1 MRISRVVNS
10 AYKAYKKTGFSFQG
24 DNMRFSRIF
33 GHTLKEA
40 PSDAQAVSHQYLIR
54 GGYIHQVA
62 AGLFS
67 YLPLAQRVLKKIE
80 AILHDE
86 MARIGGQEVMM
97 PVVLPADMWQESG
110 RWYQIGS
117 EMTRLKDRKDHD
129 MVLAMTHE
137 EALCD
142 LARKYVRSYKELPQ
156 LVYHIQTKWRDDP
169 RPRAGLIRVREFK
182 MKDSYSLDTSWE
194 GLDKQ
199 YRAHYQSY
207 FNIFSRCG
215 LDVLA
220 VKSDTGMMG
229 GKIAHEFMYLTP
241 IGEDTI
247 IYCDSCGYNSN
258 RQVAEFKK
266 PEPVKEAPA
275 AAEKVETPNCKTIA
289 ELAEFLSIPESK
301 TAKAVFMVATIQE
314 DNETEVEKF
323 ILAILRGD
331 MDLNETKLANAVK
344 AKDLRPAH
352 EEEIRAVGAV
362 PGYGSPVGVKG
373 AFVVVD
379 DLAAASSNLA
389 GGANEDGFHLLNL
402 NCGRDYNADMIIDIA
417 AAEAGHSCINCGG
430 ELKAEKAVEVGNIFK
445 LGTRYSESMNVTYQD
460 ENGKMQPVI
469 MGSYGIGVGRLL
481 SCVVEQH
488 HDDYGIIWPVTIA
501 PFQAHIVL
509 LHDKK
514 GTEALETAEALYTE
528 LQDAG
533 IEVLFDDR
541 NESPGVKF
549 NDADLIG
556 IPVRLTVG
564 RRALDQGGIEF
575 RIRGEN
581 DSEIVPVGQVKEKL
595 DAALEMLRQ
604 KINYGLKTV
613 EYRD

>member
-1 MRISRVVNS
+1 
-10 AYKAYKKTGFSFQG
+10 
-24 DNMRFSRIF
+24 MRFSQIF

-40 PSDAQAVSHQYLIR
+40 PSDAQAISHQFLIR

-67 YLPLAQRVLKKIE
+67 YLPLARRVLNKIE
-80 AILHDE
+80 GILHDE
-86 MARIGGQEVMM
+86 MSKIGGQEITM

-142 LARKYVRSYKELPQ
+142 LARKYIRSYKEMPR

-182 MKDSYSLDTSWE
+182 MKDSYSLDTNWE
-194 GLDKQ
+194 GLDRQ

-207 FNIFSRCG
+207 FNMFNRCG

-247 IYCDSCGYNSN
+247 IYCDSCGYHSN

-266 PEPVKEAPA
+266 PEPVKEKPA
-275 AAEKVETPNCKTIA
+275 EMEKIETPDCKTIA
-289 ELAEFLSIPESK
+289 DLADFLKIPESK
-301 TAKAVFMVATIQE
+301 TAKAVFMVATIQQE
-314 DNETEVEKF
+314 KETEIEKF
-323 ILAILRGD
+323 ILAVLRGD
-331 MDLNETKLANAVK
+331 MELNETKLANAVK
-344 AKDLRPAH
+344 AKELRPAH
-352 EEEIRAVGAV
+352 EDEIKAVGAV
-362 PGYGSPVGVKG
+362 PGYGSPVGVKD
-373 AFVVVD
+373 ALVVVD
-379 DLAAASSNLA
+379 DLAADSSNLV
-389 GGANEDGFHLLNL
+389 GGANEEGFHYLNV
-402 NCGRDYNADMIIDIA
+402 NCGRDFKADLVVDIT
-417 AAEAGHSCINCGG
+417 AAEAGYKCVNCGA
-430 ELKAEKAVEVGNIFK
+430 ELSAEKAVEVGNIFK
-445 LGTRYSESMNVTYQD
+445 LGTRYSESMGCTYQD
-460 ENGKMQPVI
+460 ENGKLKPII

-488 HDDYGIIWPVTIA
+488 HDEYGIIWPISIA
-501 PFQAHIVL
+501 PFQVHIVM

-514 GTEALETAEALYTE
+514 GTEAADTAEKIYEQFQA
-528 LQDAG
+528 AG
-533 IEVLFDDR
+533 IEVLIDDR
-541 NESPGVKF
+541 KESPGVKF
-549 NDADLIG
+549 NDADLVG

-564 RRALDQGGIEF
+564 RRALDKGGVELKV
-575 RIRGEN
+575 RGLAE
-581 DSEIVPVGQVKEKL
+581 SEIVPLDGLLERIQAVIAGLQKEIDDTVVK
-595 DAALEMLRQ
+595 
-604 KINYGLKTV
+604 V
-613 EYRD
+613 EYKE

>member
-1 MRISRVVNS
+1 
-10 AYKAYKKTGFSFQG
+10 
-24 DNMRFSRIF
+24 MRFSQIF

-40 PSDAQAVSHQYLIR
+40 PSDAQAVSHQYLMR

-67 YLPLAQRVLKKIE
+67 YLPLARRVLNKIE
-80 AILHDE
+80 AILHEE
-86 MARIGGQEVMM
+86 MAMIGGQEVTM

-117 EMTRLKDRKDHD
+117 ELTKLKDRKDHD

-142 LARKYVRSYKELPQ
+142 LARKYIRSYKELPQ

-207 FNIFSRCG
+207 FNIFNRCG

-247 IYCDSCGYNSN
+247 IYCEKCGYNSN

-266 PEPVKEAPA
+266 PAVEKEALKDV
-275 AAEKVETPNCKTIA
+275 EKIETPNCKTIE
-289 ELAEFLSIPESK
+289 ELAAFLDIPASR
-301 TAKAVFMVATIQE
+301 TAKAVFMIATIQE
-314 DNETEVEKF
+314 DNETEIEKF
-323 ILAILRGD
+323 VLAILRGD
-331 MDLNETKLANAVK
+331 MDLNETKLSNALK

-352 EEEIRAVGAV
+352 EDEIKAAGAV
-362 PGYGSPVGVKG
+362 PGYGSPVGVKD
-373 AFVVVD
+373 AVVVVD
-379 DLAAASSNLA
+379 DLAAESTNLV
-389 GGANEDGFHLLNL
+389 GGANEAGYHLLNL
-402 NCGRDYNADMIIDIA
+402 NCGRDFNADIVTDIA
-417 AAEAGHSCINCGG
+417 AAEAGYSCVNCGA
-430 ELKAEKAVEVGNIFK
+430 ELKSEKAVEVGNIFK
-445 LGTRYSESMNVTYQD
+445 LGTRYSESMDVTYQD
-460 ENGKMQPVI
+460 ETGKLQPVI

-488 HDDYGIIWPVTIA
+488 HDDHGIVWPVSIA
-501 PFQAHIVL
+501 PFQVHIVL
-509 LHDKK
+509 LHDRK
-514 GTEALETAEALYTE
+514 GTEAQEAAEKLYSDI
-528 LQDAG
+528 QAAG

-541 NESPGVKF
+541 KESPGVKF
-549 NDADLIG
+549 NDADLVG
-556 IPVRLTVG
+556 IPLRVTVG
-564 RRALDQGGIEF
+564 RRALDNGGVEF
-575 RIRGEN
+575 KLRGEK
-581 DSEIVPVGQVKEKL
+581 DSEIVPLDKVVDKL
-595 DAALEMLRQ
+595 QGVIAGLQ
-604 KINYGLKTV
+604 KDVRDRIVTV

>member
-1 MRISRVVNS
+1 
-10 AYKAYKKTGFSFQG
+10 
-24 DNMRFSRIF
+24 MRFSQIF

-67 YLPLAQRVLKKIE
+67 YLPLARRVLNKIE
-80 AILHDE
+80 GVLHDE
-86 MARIGGQEVMM
+86 MAKIGGQEITM
-97 PVVLPADMWQESG
+97 PVVLPADMWKESG

-117 EMTRLKDRKDHD
+117 EMTKLKDRKDHD

-142 LARKYVRSYKELPQ
+142 LARKYIRSYKEMPQ

-199 YRAHYQSY
+199 YRAHYQAY
-207 FNIFSRCG
+207 FNIFGRCG
-215 LDVLA
+215 LDALA

-247 IYCDSCGYNSN
+247 IYCDDCGYNSN

-266 PEPVKEAPA
+266 PEAVKED
-275 AAEKVETPNCKTIA
+275 AAELQKIETPDCRTIA
-289 ELAEFLSIPESK
+289 ELAEFLKVPESK

-314 DNETEVEKF
+314 DNETETEKF
-323 ILAILRGD
+323 ILAIMRGD
-331 MDLNETKLANAVK
+331 MDLNETKLANAVG

-352 EEEIRAVGAV
+352 DEEIAAVGAV
-362 PGYGSPVGVKG
+362 PGYGSPVGTEG

-379 DLAAASSNLA
+379 DLAAESSNLVA
-389 GGANEDGFHLLNL
+389 GANEEGFHLLNV
-402 NCGRDYNADMIIDIA
+402 NCGRDFKADLVTDIA
-417 AAEAGHSCINCGG
+417 AAEAGHKCISCGA
-430 ELKAEKAVEVGNIFK
+430 ELKSEKAVEVGNIFK
-445 LGTRYSESMNVTYQD
+445 LGTRYSEAMNCMYQD
-460 ENGKMQPVI
+460 ENGKLKPVI

-488 HDDYGIIWPVTIA
+488 HDDHGIIWPISIA
-501 PFQAHIVL
+501 PFQVQLVL
-509 LHDKK
+509 LHDRK
-514 GTEALETAEALYTE
+514 GTEAAEVAEKLYAE
-528 LQDAG
+528 LQAAG

-541 NESPGVKF
+541 KDSPGVKF
-549 NDADLIG
+549 NDADLVG
-556 IPVRLTVG
+556 VPLRLTVG
-564 RRALDQGGIEF
+564 RRALDNGGVEF
-575 RIRGEN
+575 KIRGRDE
-581 DSEIVPVGQVKEKL
+581 SEIVPVDGLTDRLKSAI
-595 DAALEMLRQ
+595 AALQAEIDD
-604 KINYGLKTV
+604 KIKTV
-613 EYRD
+613 EYKD

>member
-1 MRISRVVNS
+1 
-10 AYKAYKKTGFSFQG
+10 
-24 DNMRFSRIF
+24 MRFSQIF

-40 PSDAQAVSHQYLIR
+40 PSDVQAISHQYLIR

-67 YLPLAQRVLKKIE
+67 YLPLARRVLNKIE
-80 AILHDE
+80 AVLHDE
-86 MARIGGQEVMM
+86 MAKIGAQEITM

-117 EMTRLKDRKDHD
+117 EMTKLKDRKDHD

-199 YRAHYQSY
+199 YKAHYQSY
-207 FNIFSRCG
+207 FNIFNRCG

-266 PEPVKEAPA
+266 PEAVKEDLKEI
-275 AAEKVETPNCKTIA
+275 EKVKTPDCKTIE
-289 ELAEFLSIPESK
+289 ELSNFLDIPQSR
-301 TAKAVFMVATIQE
+301 TAKAVFMIATIQE
-314 DNETEVEKF
+314 DNETEIEKF
-323 ILAILRGD
+323 ILAIIRGD
-331 MDLNETKLANAVK
+331 MELNETKLANAVK

-352 EEEIRAVGAV
+352 EEEIKAVGAV
-362 PGYGSPVGVKG
+362 PGYGSPVGVKD
-373 AFVVVD
+373 ALVVVD
-379 DLAAASSNLA
+379 NLAAESSNLVA
-389 GGANEDGFHLLNL
+389 GANEEGYHLLNV
-402 NCGRDYNADMIIDIA
+402 NCGRDFKADIVIDIA
-417 AAEAGHSCINCGG
+417 AAEAGHSCVKCGA
-430 ELKAEKAVEVGNIFK
+430 ELNAEKAVEVGNIFK
-445 LGTRYSESMNVTYQD
+445 LGTRYSESMNVSYQD
-460 ENGKMQPVI
+460 ENGKLQPVI

-488 HDDYGIIWPVTIA
+488 HDEYGIKWPITIA
-501 PFQAHIVL
+501 PFQLEIVL

-514 GTEALETAEALYTE
+514 GTESQEVAERLYKE
-528 LQDAG
+528 FQAAG
-533 IEVLFDDR
+533 VEVLLDDR
-541 NESPGVKF
+541 KESPGFKF

-556 IPVRLTVG
+556 IPLRLTVG
-564 RRALDQGGIEF
+564 RRALDNGGVEF
-575 RIRGEN
+575 KIRGQK
-581 DSEIVPVGQVKEKL
+581 DTEIVPVENAVEKIKAEIARLQKE
-595 DAALEMLRQ
+595 
-604 KINYGLKTV
+604 INERIKTV
-613 EYRD
+613 EYKD

>member
-1 MRISRVVNS
+1 
-10 AYKAYKKTGFSFQG
+10 
-24 DNMRFSRIF
+24 MRFSQIF

-40 PSDAQAVSHQYLIR
+40 PSDAQAVSHQYLMR

-67 YLPLAQRVLKKIE
+67 YLPLARRVLNKIE
-80 AILHDE
+80 AILHEE
-86 MARIGGQEVMM
+86 MAMIGAQEVTM

-110 RWYQIGS
+110 RWYSIGS
-117 EMTRLKDRKDHD
+117 EMTKLKDRKDHD

-142 LARKYVRSYKELPQ
+142 LARKFIRSYKELPQ

-207 FNIFSRCG
+207 FNIFNRCG

-247 IYCDSCGYNSN
+247 IFCDKCGYNSN

-266 PEPVKEAPA
+266 PEAVKEDLKEV
-275 AAEKVETPNCKTIA
+275 EKIETPDCKTIDD
-289 ELAEFLSIPESK
+289 LASFLDVPASK

-314 DNETEVEKF
+314 DNETEIEKF
-323 ILAILRGD
+323 VLAILRGD

-352 EEEIRAVGAV
+352 EEEIKAVGAV
-362 PGYGSPVGVKG
+362 PGYGSPVGVKN
-373 AFVVVD
+373 AVVVVD
-379 DLAAASSNLA
+379 DLAAESSNLV
-389 GGANEDGFHLLNL
+389 GGANEEGYHLLNL
-402 NCGRDYNADMIIDIA
+402 NCGRDFKADMVIDIA
-417 AAEAGHSCINCGG
+417 AAEAGHRCVECGA

-445 LGTRYSESMNVTYQD
+445 LGTRYSESMNLNYQD
-460 ENGKMQPVI
+460 ENGKLQPVI

-488 HDDYGIIWPVTIA
+488 HDEYGIKWPISIA
-501 PFQAHIVL
+501 PFKVEIVL

-514 GTEALETAEALYTE
+514 GTEAQEVAEALYE
-528 LQDAG
+528 EFKAAG

-541 NESPGVKF
+541 KESPGFKF
-549 NDADLIG
+549 NDADLVG
-556 IPVRLTVG
+556 IPLRLTVG
-564 RRALDQGGIEF
+564 RRALDNGGVEF
-575 RIRGEN
+575 KIRGEK
-581 DSEIVPVGQVKEKL
+581 DSEIVPVEKAVEKIRSEIERLEKELMDSVK
-595 DAALEMLRQ
+595 
-604 KINYGLKTV
+604 NV
-613 EYRD
+613 EYKD

>member
-1 MRISRVVNS
+1 
-10 AYKAYKKTGFSFQG
+10 
-24 DNMRFSRIF
+24 MRFSRIF

-67 YLPLAQRVLKKIE
+67 YLPLARRVLNKIE
-80 AILHDE
+80 GILHDE
-86 MARIGGQEVMM
+86 MAKIGGQEITM

-137 EALCD
+137 EAVCD
-142 LARKYVRSYKELPQ
+142 LARKYVRSHKELPQ

-207 FNIFSRCG
+207 FNIFNRCG

-229 GKIAHEFMYLTP
+229 GKEAHEFMYLTP

-247 IYCDSCGYNSN
+247 IYCDNCGYNSN

-266 PEPVKEAPA
+266 PEAVKEELKEL
-275 AAEKVETPNCKTIA
+275 EKVETPNCKTI
-289 ELAEFLSIPESK
+289 EDLAKFLDIPESK

-314 DNETEVEKF
+314 DNETETEKF
-323 ILAILRGD
+323 ILAIMRGD
-331 MDLNETKLANAVK
+331 MDLNETKLANAVQ
-344 AKDLRPAH
+344 AKELRPAH
-352 EEEIRAVGAV
+352 EDEIKAVGAV

-379 DLAAASSNLA
+379 DLAAESGNLV
-389 GGANEDGFHLLNL
+389 GGANEEGYHLLNV
-402 NCGRDYNADMIIDIA
+402 NCGRDFKADLVTDIA
-417 AAEAGHSCINCGG
+417 AAEAGHKCVNCGS

-445 LGTRYSESMNVTYQD
+445 LGTRYSSAMNVTYQD
-460 ENGKMQPVI
+460 ENGKLQPAI

-488 HDDYGIIWPVTIA
+488 HDEYGIKWPVSIA
-501 PFQAHIVL
+501 PFHVHMVL
-509 LHDKK
+509 LHDRK
-514 GTEALETAEALYTE
+514 GTEAQETAEALYEE
-528 LQDAG
+528 LQKAG

-541 NESPGVKF
+541 KESPGVKF

-556 IPVRLTVG
+556 IPLRVTVG
-564 RRALDQGGIEF
+564 RRALDQGGVEF
-575 RIRGEN
+575 KIRGQK
-581 DSEIVPVGQVKEKL
+581 DSEIVPLEQVASKMK
-595 DAALEMLRQ
+595 EMLSQLQSELDDR
-604 KINYGLKTV
+604 LTTA
-613 EYRD
+613 EYVD

>member
-1 MRISRVVNS
+1 
-10 AYKAYKKTGFSFQG
+10 
-24 DNMRFSRIF
+24 MRFSQIF

-67 YLPLAQRVLKKIE
+67 YLPLARRVLNKIE
-80 AILHDE
+80 RIMHDE
-86 MARIGGQEVMM
+86 MAKIGGQEITM
-97 PVVLPADMWQESG
+97 PVVLPADMWKDSG

-142 LARKYVRSYKELPQ
+142 LAKKYIRSYKEMPS

-182 MKDSYSLDTSWE
+182 MKDSYSMDTSWE

-199 YRAHYQSY
+199 YRAHYQAY
-207 FNIFSRCG
+207 FDIFRRCG
-215 LDVLA
+215 LDAIA

-258 RQVAEFKK
+258 RQVAEFAKDK
-266 PEPVKEAPA
+266 PEQEALA
-275 AAEKVETPNCKTIA
+275 ETEKVETPDCKTIA
-289 ELAEFLSIPESK
+289 DLAAFLKIPESK
-301 TAKAVFMVATIQE
+301 TAKAVFMVATVME
-314 DNETEVEKF
+314 DNEEKEQF
-323 ILAILRGD
+323 VLAVLRGD
-331 MDLNETKLANAVK
+331 MELNETKLANAVQ

-352 EEEIRAVGAV
+352 EDEIKQRGSV
-362 PGYGSPVGVKG
+362 PGYGSPIGVKD
-373 AFVVVD
+373 ALVVVD
-379 DLAAASSNLA
+379 DLVAESPNLVA
-389 GGANEDGFHLLNL
+389 GANEEGYHLLNV
-402 NCGRDYNADMIIDIA
+402 NCGRDYKADIVTDIA
-417 AAEAGHSCINCGG
+417 AADKGHKCIECGAV
-430 ELKAEKAVEVGNIFK
+430 LKAEKAVEVGNIFK
-445 LGTRYSESMNVTYQD
+445 LGTRYSESMGCLYQD
-460 ENGKMQPVI
+460 QNGELQPII

-488 HDDYGIIWPVTIA
+488 HDDHGIIWPVSIA
-501 PFQAHIVL
+501 PFQVHVVL
-509 LHDKK
+509 LHDRK
-514 GTEALETAEALYTE
+514 GTEAQDVAEKLYE
-528 LQDAG
+528 DLQAAG

-541 NESPGVKF
+541 QESPGSKF

-556 IPVRLTVG
+556 IPLRITVG
-564 RRALDQGGIEF
+564 RRALEKGGLEFKYRQGG
-575 RIRGEN
+575 
-581 DSEIVPVGQVKEKL
+581 DAEIVPLADIITKCKSAVAE
-595 DAALEMLRQ
+595 LENGI
-604 KINYGLKTV
+604 KDSIIKV
-613 EYRD
+613 EYKD

>member
-1 MRISRVVNS
+1 
-10 AYKAYKKTGFSFQG
+10 
-24 DNMRFSRIF
+24 MRFSRIF

-67 YLPLAQRVLKKIE
+67 YLPLARRVLNKIE
-80 AILHDE
+80 GILHDE
-86 MARIGGQEVMM
+86 MAKIGGQEITM

-137 EALCD
+137 EAVCD
-142 LARKYVRSYKELPQ
+142 LARKYVRSHKELPQ

-207 FNIFSRCG
+207 FNIFNRCG

-229 GKIAHEFMYLTP
+229 GKEAHEFMYLTP

-247 IYCDSCGYNSN
+247 IYCDNCGYNSN

-266 PEPVKEAPA
+266 PEAVKEELKEL
-275 AAEKVETPNCKTIA
+275 EKVETPDCKTI
-289 ELAEFLSIPESK
+289 EDLAKFLDIPESK

-314 DNETEVEKF
+314 DNETETEKF
-323 ILAILRGD
+323 ILAIMRGD
-331 MDLNETKLANAVK
+331 MDLNETKLANAVQ
-344 AKDLRPAH
+344 AKELRPAH
-352 EEEIRAVGAV
+352 EDEIKAVGAV

-379 DLAAASSNLA
+379 DLAAESGNLV
-389 GGANEDGFHLLNL
+389 GGANEEGYHLLNV
-402 NCGRDYNADMIIDIA
+402 NCGRDFKADLVTDIA
-417 AAEAGHSCINCGG
+417 AAEAGHKCVNCGS

-445 LGTRYSESMNVTYQD
+445 LGTRYSSAMNVTYQD
-460 ENGKMQPVI
+460 ENGKLQPAI

-488 HDDYGIIWPVTIA
+488 HDEYGIKWPVSIA
-501 PFQAHIVL
+501 PFHVHMVL
-509 LHDKK
+509 LHDRK
-514 GTEALETAEALYTE
+514 GTEAQETAEALYEE
-528 LQDAG
+528 LQKAG

-541 NESPGVKF
+541 KESPGVKF

-556 IPVRLTVG
+556 IPLRVTVG
-564 RRALDQGGIEF
+564 RRALDQGGVEF
-575 RIRGEN
+575 KIRGQK
-581 DSEIVPVGQVKEKL
+581 DSEIVPLEQVASKMK
-595 DAALEMLRQ
+595 EMLSQLQSELDDR
-604 KINYGLKTV
+604 LTTA
-613 EYRD
+613 EYVD